1 MAAQKLSSSSVV
13 KNDMEGNREKQS
25 EREPSIETRELH
37 KEQEQN
43 AASLSET
50 KNEDMQRIFREK
62 VRSKSDEEASVY
74 ESGTSYCASSL
85 DQSGSEDN
93 STENAET
100 DDDQVSTSEAS
111 RSISSA
117 SIESDDGE
125 SAASNSTTDQES
137 LRTKSCS
144 SLGSDSVSEIWS
156 ATDNEE
162 SAEESDIGSEYKL
175 GAIKKRRV
183 PDSHHPNVI
192 TVQTGYEADDE
203 KPTETE
209 WRLEQWQKVK
219 GPNVSR
225 WVEEVN
231 KALFPH
237 LVEPQESKVDY
248 DLKENE
254 VALAELIPPTTNAK
268 ASDAPEASS
277 EVKTEAHA
285 TANIQTTCRLQGD
298 ALASTYDA
306 DNEDEGSSSP
316 DESECDPLFR
326 LRFKIDER
334 GYEPGD
340 DKPDYQRQRMLFRR
354 RKEAAVSRWVD
365 DVQKRMSPIEDR
377 RGQNVRARLRRAW
390 ARFATG
396 ARRALGCCIGVS

>member
-13 KNDMEGNREKQS
+13 KNDMECNREKQS
-25 EREPSIETRELH
+25 ERERPTKTRESH
-37 KEQEQN
+37 KEQN

-50 KNEDMQRIFREK
+50 RNEDKQKVFPGK
-62 VRSKSDEEASVY
+62 VRSKSDEEVSAD

-85 DQSGSEDN
+85 DESGSEY
-93 STENAET
+93 SSSENAET
-100 DDDQVSTSEAS
+100 DEDEVSTSEAS

-144 SLGSDSVSEIWS
+144 TPASDSVSEIWS

-175 GAIKKRRV
+175 GGAMKKRQV
-183 PDSHHPNVI
+183 PESHHPNVI
-192 TVQTGYEADDE
+192 SVETGYEADFE
-203 KPTETE
+203 KRTVTE
-209 WRLEQWQKVK
+209 WRLEQFKK
-219 GPNVSR
+219 GPYVSR

-231 KALFPH
+231 RALFPH
-237 LVEPQESKVDY
+237 LVEPQENKVDY

-254 VALAELIPPTTNAK
+254 FALAELIPPTNAK
-268 ASDAPEASS
+268 VSDAPEASP
-277 EVKTEAHA
+277 EIKTEAHA
-285 TANIQTTCRLQGD
+285 TANIQTTCRLQGES
-298 ALASTYDA
+298 LANMYDA
-306 DNEDEGSSSP
+306 DNEDEDASSA

-326 LRFKIDER
+326 PRLKIDER

-354 RKEAAVSRWVD
+354 WKEASVSRWVD
-365 DVQKRMSPIEDR
+365 DVQKRMSPNEDR
-377 RGQNVRARLRRAW
+377 RGQNIRGRLSRAW
-390 ARFATG
+390 ARFATA
-396 ARRALGCCIGVS
+396 ARRALGCCTGVLF

>member
-1 MAAQKLSSSSVV
+1 MAAQKLSSSCVV
-13 KNDMEGNREKQS
+13 RNDMEGNREKQS
-25 EREPSIETRELH
+25 EREPTIETRESH
-37 KEQEQN
+37 KEQN

-50 KNEDMQRIFREK
+50 RNEDMQRIFREK
-62 VRSKSDEEASVY
+62 VRAESDEEVSVY

-85 DQSGSEDN
+85 DESGSEDN
-93 STENAET
+93 STENAKTE
-100 DDDQVSTSEAS
+100 DDQVSTSEAS

-175 GAIKKRRV
+175 GGAMKKRRV
-183 PDSHHPNVI
+183 PDSHHPSNVI
-192 TVQTGYEADDE
+192 TVETGYEADDE

-219 GPNVSR
+219 GPYVSR

-254 VALAELIPPTTNAK
+254 VALAELIPATNAK

-285 TANIQTTCRLQGD
+285 TANIQTTCRLHGD
-298 ALASTYDA
+298 ALTSTYDG
-306 DNEDEGSSSP
+306 DNEDEDASSA

-365 DVQKRMSPIEDR
+365 DVQKRMSPNEDH

-396 ARRALGCCIGVS
+396 ARRALGCSIGVS